1 MKKTMKKL
9 LAFLMAFCLV
19 VGIAMPDNKSQ
30 AASTSTTKYDG
41 GYGIDEIL
49 SQFQFFV
56 KEDVTFDS
64 SGHTVGSL
72 AVGGTLD
79 LSNSF
84 GDAGIVPSYIHT
96 IKNGYVGTGWH
107 GKVPVKSEIVYY
119 GTDLGNCARENWY
132 ENPTYMDIEDAFE
145 DITAESTGLAKLS
158 TAEAVGLTNGSIVI
172 DLTGVNADKVFN
184 IKYADF
190 DSASSVDIRVDNVDW
205 FKDHLCVINI
215 TGVNSTGFTFD
226 GDSKVKINGNQISTG
241 LEAMT
246 GADSQ
251 FNSQLNYSGMNLL
264 WNLPD
269 ANGEI
274 YVKGLGGH
282 MVAPNAT
289 LNFVSGN
296 YEGGLIA
303 KKLKGGAQGHFYPM
317 SKMLPKNKVLVT
329 TDATFSKVDAGG
341 GNELAEAT
349 LSLTYVSGGNAMAMS
364 EVKSTS
370 GHNLTMVE
378 GAQKTISWKSTDAP
392 NNLTKLPEGEYIL
405 TETAAPKGY
414 KYAESIAFKID
425 SDGKVYLKNGN
436 SYSTPVT
443 NNTVVMKDDVKTASV
458 TLEGTKLVQGKAV
471 TETFEFEVYE
481 GSTVVSTGS
490 VQGAGKIA
498 FTPIE
503 YKGPNALG
511 EHTYTVKEKKGG
523 STVGNITY
531 DSTSYTVTVDV
542 SDDGESDKLIVDVTY
557 PDGGVKF
564 TNVNIESHNPVAN
577 GELNILKT
585 DDNNKA
591 LSGAKLKLT
600 RISGF
605 ETATPM
611 PLDAAS
617 VVVTNAT
624 VDAKDTTSITFT
636 TTGKTVNIK
645 GVPCGDYI
653 ITELVAPAGY
663 KKADDIK
670 LNVAEDINGT
680 VTCTQM
686 NPDGVITMVDEKKT
700 VDWVLTGTKLVMGD
714 ATDEQFT
721 FVLKDANK
729 NEISRTTVNGA
740 GTIKFDKVT
749 ISNTGDYTYYVSEV
763 AGSTEGMEYDASEK
777 KVKIKVKN
785 IEGKDNLVVELFT
798 ESDKVE
804 FINKY
809 TEPTKEITPVVV
821 PGKDVTISK
830 KAVSADG
837 AEVEGAKLTL
847 TYESGSD
854 DLRHVNH
861 KAGPGIVISSDNKT
875 ITWTSATAPVELGNL
890 PVGKY
895 VLTETAA
902 PAGYEYASDMKFE
915 ITADGVYQ
923 YNPATKDYS
932 INITSAPKLT
942 MVDKAKGGSIT
953 LTGTKKITGDSA
965 ASAPAEKFNFVV
977 MEGDTQVATGT
988 ANGAGKITFTEIKYE
1003 GATGVGKHTYT
1014 ITEKAGTT
1022 ENMFYSKA
1030 ELKVVVNVTDDGV
1043 KGSKLKAEIVA
1054 AESDAIEF
1062 TNKYTVPGNLIVT
1075 VYDEITKDI
1084 VPNADVEITDPQG
1097 EKTTYKTDENGQI
1110 KLDKIEPGDYYIE
1123 TVKVPEGYTVSLG
1136 KTETATVVSKETTE
1150 HDVYITIP
1158 GKLIVTVYDE
1168 KTGDVVPDAT
1178 VEITTPDG
1186 TKKEYKTDENGKI
1199 VIDNAQPGD
1208 YVVETVEVPS
1218 GYEVTLGKKETAT
1231 VVSKKETE
1239 HDVYIDIST
1248 PGNLI
1253 VTVYDEK
1260 TGDVVP
1266 NATVEITD
1274 YTGETKEYTTDKDGK
1289 ITVNGLTPGKYDI
1302 ETTKVPEG
1310 YDVTLGKTETAMVEP
1325 GKTTSHDVYIGKDI
1339 LGNLIVTVY
1348 DEKTKEVVPGATIKV
1363 TAPDGT
1369 SKEYTTN
1376 KNGKVTLNEIAAGDY
1391 KIETIKVPEG
1401 YTVTIGKVE
1410 TATVVAGKTASHDVY
1425 INTKSATTTDTTDK
1439 TDKTDSHVKTG
1450 DTANLKLT
1458 FVLMFVSVVGAV
1470 YVLSMKKKRC

>member
-1 MKKTMKKL
+1 
-9 LAFLMAFCLV
+9 MAFCLV
-19 VGIAMPDNKSQ
+19 IGIAMPDNKSQ
-30 AASTSTTKYDG
+30 AASSSSTNYDG

-56 KEDVTFDS
+56 KDDVTFDS

-84 GDAGIVPSYIHT
+84 GDAGIVPSYIDT

-119 GTDLGNCARENWY
+119 GTDLGNCAKENWY
-132 ENPTYMDIEDAFE
+132 QNPSYMDTDAAFQA
-145 DITAESTGLAKLS
+145 ITAESTGLAKLS
-158 TAEAVGLTNGSIVI
+158 TAEAVGLTNGNIVI

-184 IKYADF
+184 VKYSDF
-190 DSASSVDIRVDNVDW
+190 AAASSFDIKVENADW
-205 FKDHLCVINI
+205 FKDHLCIINI
-215 TGVNSTGFTFD
+215 TGVGSTDFTFD
-226 GDSKVKINGNQISTG
+226 GDSKVRINGSQISTG

-269 ANGEI
+269 AKGEI
-274 YVKGLGGH
+274 LMRGLGGH
-282 MVAPNAT
+282 FVAPNAT

-303 KKLKGGAQGHFYPM
+303 KELKGGAQGHFYPM

-341 GNELAEAT
+341 GNELAGAT

-364 EVKSTS
+364 EVKSTT
-370 GHNLTMVE
+370 GHTLTREE
-378 GAQKTISWKSTDAP
+378 GAQKTISWVSNGTKNT
-392 NNLTKLPEGEYIL
+392 LTKLPEGEYVL

-414 KYAESIAFKID
+414 KYAESMAFKID
-425 SDGKVYLKNGN
+425 STGAIYLKNGN
-436 SYSTPVT
+436 SYSTTPVSNKT
-443 NNTVVMKDDVKTASV
+443 IVMIDDVKTGSV
-458 TLEGTKLVQGKAV
+458 TLEGTKLVEGKAV
-471 TETFEFEVYE
+471 TETFEFEVSE
-481 GSTVVSTGS
+481 GGAVVSTGS

-542 SDDGESDKLIVDVTY
+542 SDDGKSDKLVVNVTY

-564 TNVNIESHNPVAN
+564 TNENTEEHHPVAN

-585 DDNNKA
+585 DDNNRA

-605 ETATPM
+605 EAANSM
-611 PLDAAS
+611 PLSADT
-617 VVVTNAT
+617 VVVTNASD
-624 VDAKDTTSITFT
+624 VVKDTTSITFT
-636 TTGKTVNIK
+636 TTGNTVNIT

-653 ITELVAPAGY
+653 ITEIAAPSGY
-663 KKADDIK
+663 KKAADIK
-670 LNVAEDINGT
+670 LNVAEDTDGT
-680 VTCTQM
+680 VTCANM
-686 NPDGVITMVDEKKT
+686 VNGVITMVDEKKT

-721 FVLKDANK
+721 FVLKDSNK
-729 NEISRTTVNGA
+729 KEISRTTVNGA
-740 GTIKFDKVT
+740 GEIKFNKVT
-749 ISNTGDYTYYVSEV
+749 IDTDGDYTYYVSEV
-763 AGSTEGMEYDASEK
+763 VGTTDGMEYDTSEK
-777 KVKIKVKN
+777 MVKIKVKSVD
-785 IEGKDNLVVELFT
+785 GKDNLVVEPFP
-798 ESDKVE
+798 ESQDVE

-809 TEPTKEITPVVV
+809 TEPTEEITPVDTT
-821 PGKDVTISK
+821 GKDVTISK

-837 AEVEGAKLTL
+837 DEVEGAKLTL
-847 TYESGSD
+847 VYESGSK
-854 DLRHVNH
+854 DLRHVTH
-861 KAGPGIVISSDNKT
+861 KAGPGIVISSDNKS
-875 ITWTSATAPVELGNL
+875 ITWTSTTAPLELGNL

-902 PAGYEYASDMKFE
+902 PAGYDYASDMKFE
-915 ITADGVYQ
+915 ITATGVYQ

-942 MVDKAKGGSIT
+942 MVDEAKGGSIT

-965 ASAPAEKFNFVV
+965 ASAPAETFNFVV
-977 MEGDTQVATGT
+977 MEGDKEVATGT
-988 ANGAGKITFTEIKYE
+988 ANGAGKITFTEIKYVG
-1003 GATGVGKHTYT
+1003 GASLGKHTYT

-1043 KGSKLKAEIVA
+1043 KGGKLKAEIVSA
-1054 AESDAIEF
+1054 SSDAIEF

-1084 VPNADVEITDPQG
+1084 VPDADVEITDPQG

-1158 GKLIVTVYDE
+1158 GKLTVTVYDE

-1231 VVSKKETE
+1231 VVSKKETT

-1274 YTGETKEYTTDKDGK
+1274 YTGVTKEYTTDKDGK

-1369 SKEYTTN
+1369 SKEYTTD

-1401 YTVTIGKVE
+1401 YTVTIGKVD

-1425 INTKSATTTDTTDK
+1425 INTKSNTTTDTTD
-1439 TDKTDSHVKTG
+1439 THVKTG

-1458 FVLMFVSVVGAV
+1458 IMLMLVSVVGAM

>member
-30 AASTSTTKYDG
+30 AASSTTKYDG

-56 KEDVTFDS
+56 SGDVS
-64 SGHTVGSL
+64 LNNSGHTVGSV

-79 LSNSF
+79 MSNSF
-84 GDAGIVPSYIHT
+84 GDAGIVPSYINKL
-96 IKNGYVGTGWH
+96 KNGYLGTGWH
-107 GKVPVKSEIVYY
+107 GQVPIKSNVVYY
-119 GTDLGNCARENWY
+119 GTSANTINDSNWY
-132 ENPTYMDIEDAFE
+132 QNAGYIDMAAAFDEIKKQSAFLATMEDNK
-145 DITAESTGLAKLS
+145 IVTLS
-158 TAEAVGLTNGSIVI
+158 NGSLVI
-172 DLTGVNADKVFN
+172 DLTGVNEDTYVN
-184 IKYADF
+184 ISYADF
-190 DSASSVDIRVDNVDW
+190 KAANSIDIKAENADW
-205 FKDHLCVINI
+205 FSKHICLINI
-215 TGVNSTGFTFD
+215 TGAGSGEVYYD
-226 GDSKVKINGNQISTG
+226 GYSKVKIAGQSADTG
-241 LEAMT
+241 LESMS
-246 GADSQ
+246 GADAE
-251 FNSQLNYSGMNLL
+251 FNKQLNFSGMNLI
-264 WNLPD
+264 WNFPD
-269 ANGEI
+269 ATGT
-274 YVKGLGGH
+274 VKIQGGLGGH
-282 MVAPNAT
+282 MVAPYAEV
-289 LNFVSGN
+289 NFVSGN
-296 YEGGLIA
+296 YEGGVIA
-303 KKLKGGAQGHFYPM
+303 REISGGAQGHFYPM
-317 SKMLPKNKVLVT
+317 SLGLPNATPVVT
-329 TDATFSKVDAGG
+329 ADATFSKKAVSANGD
-341 GNELAEAT
+341 ELAGA
-349 LSLTYVSGGNAMAMS
+349 SMKLTYVAGKNTLIDVEKAAGNNGADINKALDN
-364 EVKSTS
+364 KS
-370 GHNLTMVE
+370 
-378 GAQKTISWKSTDAP
+378 ISWTSNGNVLK
-392 NNLTKLPEGEYIL
+392 LTSLPEGEYVL
-405 TETAAPKGY
+405 TETAAPAGY
-414 KYAESIAFKID
+414 KYATEIAFKVVA
-425 SDGKVYLKNGN
+425 DGDEGKIYQKDANGN
-436 SYSTPVT
+436 YLTTP
-443 NNTVVMKDDVKTASV
+443 
-458 TLEGTKLVQGKAV
+458 
-471 TETFEFEVYE
+471 
-481 GSTVVSTGS
+481 
-490 VQGAGKIA
+490 
-498 FTPIE
+498 
-503 YKGPNALG
+503 
-511 EHTYTVKEKKGG
+511 
-523 STVGNITY
+523 
-531 DSTSYTVTVDV
+531 
-542 SDDGESDKLIVDVTY
+542 
-557 PDGGVKF
+557 
-564 TNVNIESHNPVAN
+564 
-577 GELNILKT
+577 
-585 DDNNKA
+585 
-591 LSGAKLKLT
+591 
-600 RISGF
+600 
-605 ETATPM
+605 
-611 PLDAAS
+611 
-617 VVVTNAT
+617 
-624 VDAKDTTSITFT
+624 T
-636 TTGKTVNIK
+636 TT
-645 GVPCGDYI
+645 
-653 ITELVAPAGY
+653 L
-663 KKADDIK
+663 
-670 LNVAEDINGT
+670 
-680 VTCTQM
+680 
-686 NPDGVITMVDEKKT
+686 TMVDEAKSGSAVIKGTKRVVGQPASAETYTFKLYADDKTTVLGTATRTGAGTFTFPDITYGPEDIGETFTYYVAETDGATANVKDTEYKEIKVTVSEGATSLKT
-700 VDWVLTGTKLVMGD
+700 VVSGTAVVTNKYTDPAPDTPDATITVEKIASGSKLAGATLKLTYASGSKDLSDVSITDANEVNIASDKYSMTWVTSNKTVTLEDLHPGEYVLSEVEAPNGYKLADDIMFKVVPPADPQSGEAVVYLMVDGNYETTPVTSITMTDEVKTGSVTIKGTKIVSGDPIDEEFKFVLT
-714 ATDEQFT
+714 
-721 FVLKDANK
+721 DANG
-729 NEISRTTVNGA
+729 NEKVDTTNGA
-740 GTIKFDKVT
+740 GTFEFKVEYSAPGT
-749 ISNTGDYTYYVSEV
+749 YTYTVAEV
-763 AGSTEGMEYDASEK
+763 AGTTSGMTYDTTPRTVTVTVA
-777 KVKIKVKN
+777 
-785 IEGKDNLVVELFT
+785 DNGGENLEAVVSGDLT
-798 ESDKVE
+798 
-804 FINKY
+804 ITNKY
-809 TEPTKEITPVVV
+809 KKQSTVITPVVD
-821 PGKDVTISK
+821 GTDATISK
-830 KAVSADG
+830 RAISADG
-837 AEVEGAKLTL
+837 AEVPGASMKLSYTG
-847 TYESGSD
+847 TF
-854 DLRHVNH
+854 DLRHVTHSNTDGLAIEIIDNN
-861 KAGPGIVISSDNKT
+861 KA
-875 ITWTSATAPVELGNL
+875 ITWTSGKNALELKSL
-890 PVGKY
+890 PDGEY

-902 PAGYEYASDMKFE
+902 PAGYEYASDMKFKIE
-915 ITADGVYQ
+915 SGKVYQ
-923 YNPATKDYS
+923 ALPTGGYS
-932 INITSAPKLT
+932 TSANPT
-942 MVDKAKGGSIT
+942 IVMVDEAKGGSIT

-1084 VPNADVEITDPQG
+1084 VPNADVEITNPQG

-1325 GKTTSHDVYIGKDI
+1325 GKTTSHDVYIGKEI

>member
-1 MKKTMKKL
+1 MKKL

-19 VGIAMPDNKSQ
+19 IGIAMPDNKSQ
-30 AASTSTTKYDG
+30 AASSSSTNYDG

-56 KEDVTFDS
+56 KDDVKFDS

-84 GDAGIVPSYIHT
+84 GDAGIVPSYVDT
-96 IKNGYVGTGWH
+96 IKNGYVGTGWQ

-119 GTDLGNCARENWY
+119 GKDLGNCAKENWY
-132 ENPTYMDIEDAFE
+132 QNPSYMDIDAAFQ

-158 TAEAVGLTNGSIVI
+158 TAEVVGLTNGNIVI

-190 DSASSVDIRVDNVDW
+190 AAASSFDIRVNNVDW
-205 FKDHLCVINI
+205 FRDHLCIINI
-215 TGVNSTGFTFD
+215 TGVGSTDFTFD
-226 GDSKVKINGNQISTG
+226 GDSKVKINGNQISAG

-251 FNSQLNYSGMNLL
+251 FKSQLNYSGMNLL

-269 ANGEI
+269 AKGEI
-274 YVKGLGGH
+274 LMKGLGGH
-282 MVAPNAT
+282 FVAPNAT

-303 KKLKGGAQGHFYPM
+303 KELKGGAQGHFYPM

-329 TDATFSKVDAGG
+329 TDATFSKVDAGS
-341 GNELAEAT
+341 GNELSGAT

-364 EVKSTS
+364 EVESTS
-370 GHNLTMVE
+370 GHTLTREE
-378 GAQKTISWKSTDAP
+378 GAQKTISWVSNGTKNT
-392 NNLTKLPEGEYIL
+392 LTKLPEGEYIL
-405 TETAAPKGY
+405 TETAAPEGY
-414 KYAESIAFKID
+414 KYAESIAFKVD
-425 SDGKVYLKNGN
+425 STGAIYMKNGN

-443 NNTVVMKDDVKTASV
+443 DKTIVMKDDVKTGSV
-458 TLEGTKLVQGKAV
+458 TLEGTKLVEGKAV
-471 TETFEFEVYE
+471 DKTFEFEVYKASYKP
-481 GSTVVSTGS
+481 GDAPVSTGS
-490 VQGAGKIA
+490 VNGAGKIA
-498 FTPIE
+498 FTPIKYE
-503 YKGPNALG
+503 GPSGLG
-511 EHTYTVKEKKGG
+511 THNYVVEEKNGG
-523 STVGNITY
+523 STIDNIEY
-531 DSTSYTVTVDV
+531 DSASIPVTVKV
-542 SDDGESDKLIVDVTY
+542 SDDKDSDELVVEVSYTSGEI
-557 PDGGVKF
+557 KF
-564 TNVNIESHNPVAN
+564 TNVNKKSHTPVAN

-585 DDNNKA
+585 DDNNRA

-605 ETATPM
+605 DDTSSM
-611 PLDAAS
+611 PLSADT

-636 TTGKTVNIK
+636 TTGNTVNIK

-653 ITELVAPAGY
+653 ITELTAPAGY
-663 KKADDIK
+663 KKAADIK
-670 LNVAEDINGT
+670 LNVAEDANGT

-686 NPDGVITMVDEKKT
+686 NADGVITMVDEKKT

-714 ATDEQFT
+714 DTDEQFT
-721 FVLKDANK
+721 FVLKDSNK

-749 ISNTGDYTYYVSEV
+749 IDTTGDYTYYVSEV
-763 AGSTEGMEYDASEK
+763 VGSTEGMEYDASEK
-777 KVKIKVKN
+777 MVKIKVAEV
-785 IEGKDNLVVELFT
+785 EGNDNLVVTYFT
-798 ESDKVE
+798 ESQKAE

-809 TEPTKEITPVVV
+809 TEPTEEITPVVT

-847 TYESGSD
+847 TYESGSE
-854 DLRHVNH
+854 DLRHVTH

-875 ITWTSATAPVELGNL
+875 ITWTSTTAPLELGNL

-902 PAGYEYASDMKFE
+902 PAGYDYASDMKFE
-915 ITADGVYQ
+915 ITATKVYQ
-923 YNPATKDYS
+923 YDPATKDYS
-932 INITSAPKLT
+932 IDITSAPKLT
-942 MVDKAKGGSIT
+942 MVDEAKGGSIT

-988 ANGAGKITFTEIKYE
+988 ANGAGKITFTTIKYE
-1003 GATGVGKHTYT
+1003 GAASLGKHTYT
-1014 ITEKAGTT
+1014 ITEKAGST

-1030 ELKVVVNVTDDGV
+1030 ELTVVVNVTDDGV
-1043 KGSKLKAEIVA
+1043 KGGKLKAEVVSA
-1054 AESDAIEF
+1054 SSDAIEF

-1084 VPNADVEITDPQG
+1084 VPDADVEITDPQG

-1158 GKLIVTVYDE
+1158 GKLTVTVYDE

-1231 VVSKKETE
+1231 VVSKKETT

-1274 YTGETKEYTTDKDGK
+1274 YTGVTKEYTTDKDGK

-1369 SKEYTTN
+1369 SKEYTTD

-1401 YTVTIGKVE
+1401 YTVTIGKVD

-1425 INTKSATTTDTTDK
+1425 INTKSNTTTDTTDT
-1439 TDKTDSHVKTG
+1439 TDTHVKTG
-1450 DTANLKLT
+1450 DTANLKLPIM
-1458 FVLMFVSVVGAV
+1458 LMLVSVVGAM